1 MAQPAEIFNAAWDA
15 ADEPIPTATTPS
27 LLSFHWVAAAL
38 CLPNE
43 VNEINVHRWM
53 QSHTRGHKS
62 LDQAC

>member
-53 QSHTRGHKS
+53 
-62 LDQAC
+62 